1 MHANELAE
9 ELRQA
14 IRWGELP
21 SGSVLVQEQLAKPF
35 NVQPVSGPRGASHPG
50 RGWTGGLPFRGGY
63 AVKRLDALEAEEIH
77 DLRLLIEPLLAGY
90 TIDNA
95 GSALINR
102 WSRPWRART
111 SAEKHGWS

>member
-1 MHANELAE
+1 MRVNELAK

-21 SGSVLVQEQLAKPF
+21 CGSVLVQEKPAKLF
-35 NVQPVSGPRGASHPG
+35 NVQPVSGPRRASHPG
-50 RGWTGGLPFRGGY
+50 RGWTEGLPFRGGY
-63 AVKRLDALEAEEIH
+63 AVKRLDALEAEEIY
-77 DLRLLIEPLLAGY
+77 DLRLLIESLLAGY

-102 WSRPWRART
+102 RSRR
-111 SAEKHGWS
+111 